1 MESDKGWPWPS
12 THCLWKVGEVC
23 LDYKRPRAWGWQS
36 SRNGR
41 DGWPTGF
48 VPRAPW
54 PGTRL
59 GIDSVTRGFQTPG
72 KHTLPFTSF
81 SLQGSCLPTQLVLIL
96 YLVQLKYTFFP
107 LLLGQGQ
114 SHEVSFYNSLREN
127 ATLPFPLAS
136 GCCRIAILVR
146 ETPWPFFLLPSPAL
160 TDVFNNWSFLP

>member
-1 MESDKGWPWPS
+1 MGLTKQQE
-12 THCLWKVGEVC
+12 
-23 LDYKRPRAWGWQS
+23 RQ
-36 SRNGR
+36 GR
-41 DGWPTGF
+41 LTYWLC
-48 VPRAPW
+48 APC
-54 PGTRL
+54 PLTRDEA
-59 GIDSVTRGFQTPG
+59 GNRFCYQRFPTPG

-136 GCCRIAILVR
+136 GCCRTAILVR